1 MKMVHAVIE
10 PSKDGYGLYY
20 TTPSLE
26 GITSFG
32 VTLDEVKENARIA
45 LKELIEVY
53 ADNGEVIPE
62 EISDVDMD
70 NLKIKFSFDLRYY
83 FQRYSYLNL
92 TEFAKRININ
102 SSLLRQYHKGLAFS
116 SESQFGTIRK
126 GLQHIGKELE
136 AVL

>member
-20 TTPSLE
+20 TTASLE

-53 ADNGEVIPE
+53 VDNGEAIPE

-102 SSLLRQYHKGLAFS
+102 SSLLRQYHKGIAYS
-116 SESQFGTIRK
+116 SEKQFATIRK
-126 GLQHIGKELE
+126 GLQLIGKELE
-136 AVL
+136 TVL